1 MNEIISK
8 QTLSVNV
15 KRMEVSAPEI
25 AKAAKSGQFIVL
37 RVNALGERIPL
48 TIAGINK
55 EKGTITI
62 VFQEI
67 GKTTK
72 LLGTLNAGDCIKD
85 LLGPLGHPTEPQS
98 GKHIVAIGGGVGVA
112 EILPVARFYKG
123 LSNTVTGI
131 IGARSKDLII
141 FEDEMAH
148 ACDNFFITTDDG
160 SYKRKGF
167 VSDVLKELIAGPNKI
182 DIVYAIGPVPMM
194 KFICDIT
201 KPHNIKTIVSLNP
214 IMLDGTGMCGVCRCT
229 VEGKTKFACV
239 DGPEFDGH
247 LVNWAEFSTRL
258 GTFKSEE
265 KISNDNFI
273 VQGQK

>member
-15 KRMEVSAPEI
+15 KRIAISAPEI
-25 AKAAKSGQFIVL
+25 AKHAKSGQFIVL
-37 RVNALGERIPL
+37 RVNDAGERVPL

-62 VFQEI
+62 VFQEV

-72 LLGTLNAGDCIKD
+72 LLGTLNIGDCIKD

-131 IGARSKDLII
+131 IGAR
-141 FEDEMAH
+141 
-148 ACDNFFITTDDG
+148 
-160 SYKRKGF
+160 
-167 VSDVLKELIAGPNKI
+167 
-182 DIVYAIGPVPMM
+182 
-194 KFICDIT
+194 T
-201 KPHNIKTIVSLNP
+201 KT
-214 IMLDGTGMCGVCRCT
+214 
-229 VEGKTKFACV
+229 
-239 DGPEFDGH
+239 
-247 LVNWAEFSTRL
+247 
-258 GTFKSEE
+258 
-265 KISNDNFI
+265 
-273 VQGQK
+273 